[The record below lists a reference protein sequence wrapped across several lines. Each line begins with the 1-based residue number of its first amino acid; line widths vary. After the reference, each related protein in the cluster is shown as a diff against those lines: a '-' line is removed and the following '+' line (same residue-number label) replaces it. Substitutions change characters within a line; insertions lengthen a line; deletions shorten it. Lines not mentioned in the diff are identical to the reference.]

1 MQGQTK
7 TARFACVALR
17 SCRRISRKLGEG
29 GDEEVRAVFGGRIC
43 PTVLS
48 HTVGHHVEQG
58 APECAQYLGLLQLL
72 PFLLFLS
79 RVILGHL

>member
-1 MQGQTK
+1 
-7 TARFACVALR
+7 
-17 SCRRISRKLGEG
+17 
-29 GDEEVRAVFGGRIC
+29 
-43 PTVLS
+43 
-48 HTVGHHVEQG
+48 VEQG